1 MDGQYSIEPYLNYTQ
16 GIGPNDLTDFT
27 FCLRFN
33 VNYLKPKFSTLL
45 SYSTALSDNSFLVD
59 LWMRSKTV
67 ILSLKKYPKHNQGR
81 AFYKTHNQRKFH
93 NEWHHACMS
102 LKTEEL
108 ESDKIKVST
117 KLYFDGHLQEEGM

>member
-81 AFYKTHNQRKFH
+81 TFYKTHNQRKFH

-117 KLYFDGHLQEEGM
+117 KLYFDGHLQERM

>member
-33 VNYLKPKFSTLL
+33 VNYLKPKHSTLV
-45 SYSTALSDNSFLVD
+45 SYSTAFSDDSFRVDILLGIKTLRLSF
-59 LWMRSKTV
+59 
-67 ILSLKKYPKHNQGR
+67 KKFPKYNQGS
-81 AFYKTHNQRKFH
+81 AFYKTSNQRKFH
-93 NEWHHACMS
+93 NEWHHACLS

-117 KLYFDGHLQEEGM
+117 KLYFDGHLQEKGM